1 MQLRRRLLTP
11 RTAWALLAAL
21 LVTGCTAQP
30 VTGPPRAAAFN
41 ATDTAWIQ
49 LMIPMNERAR
59 LLTGLASSRTA
70 DPALADLATRTGTR
84 LERELADLRALLDLS
99 GTPDTRPHEGHDM
112 PGMVGLDTLR
122 KAEKAKGEQFE
133 RILSDG
139 LRAHLAQ
146 TGKLC
151 ASERTSG
158 GAEEAKAL
166 AATIAG
172 SAGNAIRE
180 LDRLTTKRSWPA
192 GENRLTAASRP

>member
-59 LLTGLASSRTA
+59 LLTGLAPSRTA
-70 DPALADLATRTGTR
+70 DPALADLAARTGTR

-99 GTPDTRPHEGHDM
+99 GTLDTRPHEGHDM

-133 RILSDG
+133 RILTDG

-151 ASERTSG
+151 AGERTSG

-172 SAGNAIRE
+172 SAGNATRE
-180 LDRLTTKRSWPA
+180 LDRLTTT
-192 GENRLTAASRP
+192 NRP

>member
-1 MQLRRRLLTP
+1 M
-11 RTAWALLAAL
+11 
-21 LVTGCTAQP
+21 
-30 VTGPPRAAAFN
+30 
-41 ATDTAWIQ
+41 Q

-59 LLTGLASSRTA
+59 LLTGLAPSRTA
-70 DPALADLATRTGTR
+70 DPALVDLAARTGTR

-133 RILSDG
+133 RILTEG

-158 GAEEAKAL
+158 GSEEAKAL

-172 SAGNAIRE
+172 SAVRE
-180 LDRLTTKRSWPA
+180 LDRLTTT
-192 GENRLTAASRP
+192 NRP